1 MMMCGRVA
9 WKSHSKD
16 PISDLMVGTN
26 FVFNLKVMVMME

>member
-9 WKSHSKD
+9 WKSHIKD

-26 FVFNLKVMVMME
+26 FVSYLE